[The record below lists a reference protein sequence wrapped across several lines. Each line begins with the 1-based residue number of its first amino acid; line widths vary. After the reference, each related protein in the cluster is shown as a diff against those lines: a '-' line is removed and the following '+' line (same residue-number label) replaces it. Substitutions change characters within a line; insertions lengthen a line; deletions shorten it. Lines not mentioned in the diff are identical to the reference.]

1 MYGRDIRREE
11 ASYASPPS
19 RLGGLNILGV
29 CSFQEYDCK
38 RRPWSEFSILQKK
51 KDLLFNPHGLWKDI
65 SMFRWFGFA
74 DIYLLIALASVFF
87 CTFAVFDVVFVRIYF
102 GRILVLTCYVVK
114 I

>member
-1 MYGRDIRREE
+1 VFAHFRNTIAKDG
-11 ASYASPPS
+11 
-19 RLGGLNILGV
+19 LGANFPF
-29 CSFQEYDCK
+29 C
-38 RRPWSEFSILQKK
+38 KK

-87 CTFAVFDVVFVRIYF
+87 CTFAVFDVVFVRIYL
-102 GRILVLTCYVVK
+102 GRILVLTCYVVR